1 MAHFV
6 ARMLIGHHTDEGARN
21 APGSGL
27 HCELPHNARPSLPR
41 HCVIAAD
48 SRPILSCQQVQRLE
62 EVFQLLDQQL
72 KSKKCPGIDEILQE
86 GREIMEEFKGRP
98 ALDAGLLAG
107 AQAHALRHVDC
118 LVAETGPY
126 RCRSR
131 ATALRHSA
139 SHGVL
144 LIDLS

>member
-1 MAHFV
+1 MRPDPVFIANC
-6 ARMLIGHHTDEGARN
+6 RTMLALASSALCHRG
-21 APGSGL
+21 
-27 HCELPHNARPSLPR
+27 
-41 HCVIAAD
+41 D

-107 AQAHALRHVDC
+107 AQAHALRHVIAWSQK
-118 LVAETGPY
+118 LGLTENREP
-126 RCRSR
+126 
-131 ATALRHSA
+131 ALSVRGYGTSKA
-139 SHGVL
+139 SGMFC
-144 LIDLS
+144 